1 MDNTKDELKIEEII
15 KHLFKHIGLMILTAA
30 AGVLAMYIISVA
42 VVPTQYVSDITIG
55 VYTKPQQQIS
65 PAANLQAD
73 TLLVQDYAVIIK
85 SRNVAGR
92 VIEELQLLDNGQPMD
107 PGTLM
112 GHIVVNPGD
121 GTSRMITVS
130 VVYDDP
136 FEAADI
142 AAKYGEVSLSLIK
155 EIYEG
160 DNIQIIDEANIPLQK
175 YSPNTAKY
183 ILVGAALGGIGGA
196 VLLIILYMLENK
208 IRIKF

>member
-112 GHIVVNPGD
+112 GHIVVNPGE

-136 FEAADI
+136 FE
-142 AAKYGEVSLSLIK
+142 
-155 EIYEG
+155 
-160 DNIQIIDEANIPLQK
+160 NW
-175 YSPNTAKY
+175 
-183 ILVGAALGGIGGA
+183 A
-196 VLLIILYMLENK
+196 VH
-208 IRIKF
+208 